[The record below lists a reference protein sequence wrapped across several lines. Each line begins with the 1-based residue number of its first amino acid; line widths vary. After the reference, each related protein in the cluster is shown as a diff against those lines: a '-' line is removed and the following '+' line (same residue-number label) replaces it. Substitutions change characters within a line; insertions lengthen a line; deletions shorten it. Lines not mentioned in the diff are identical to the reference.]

1 MKRYNRLLSLSLLGI
16 SPFLFQG
23 TALAESTK
31 FDPVQFTP
39 AKPLISQYI
48 KTPSYITSGAKPLVM
63 LLLDTS
69 GSMEFDAYT
78 DNCDSSETTGGYGY
92 FDPDL
97 NYTYNSR
104 QDLYTPETRGRLSG
118 RSLNCKYMQRIDIAR
133 KVLTGGKAIDTTEEN
148 GTILT
153 STLQTNSGHKV
164 IVSGDVS
171 GVIQSSSDDVRFGL
185 TTFDTSGNAQGGKVR
200 QSIGSSTSS
209 IVDTINAVNPSGGT
223 PLAESLWTIIGYF
236 QQNNSNA
243 HATST
248 TAYGTFKRTYWDG
261 RKYRSYTVDE
271 DLGPNYT
278 YRAGRTYSSY
288 TDKAYEVDTTWD
300 PFYNDDEKTT
310 IDCAPA
316 YVITMTDGLPSVDF
330 CVPDN
335 VIESNEGEQISMMD
349 DDGGDPIKIYYDD
362 VSWYAHNTDL
372 RPDIDGEQNLDI
384 YNIFTFG
391 EDRGMEL
398 MNTSSANGG
407 TENAYQANSGEAISE
422 AMAAILG
429 DIAANSTTESSVSV
443 IQGSRDGTG
452 ATYQASY
459 FPEKESVDGTESVTW
474 VGDVQALFIDSQS
487 NFRENTV
494 DTPNTNQLD
503 PTEDLIYTTEST
515 GSTVVAKLYHDYNGD
530 GVLDEALSEADEG
543 EDFDG
548 DGYMTSTI
556 DETEFITKSIEDV
569 KYLWSAAD
577 WLNSSTL
584 DPTSQRSYSGTDSK
598 RFITTWID
606 SDNDGVIDEDER
618 KDFTTAALGSET
630 FYGYFL
636 GNNNINTYVN
646 TNEKTTPI
654 DLDNLINYIRGQD
667 FDEMRSRTIDGTT
680 YRLGDIIDSTP
691 TAVQTPSDNY
701 DTRFNSTTY
710 REFKQAYADRRT
722 MVYAG
727 GNDGLFHAF
736 NGGFFQ
742 SSYTPDGKT
751 TPITNKFW
759 LHRNTSGDTVTY
771 DDSTG
776 LPLGAEMWAYAPYNL
791 LPHLQWLTG
800 DDYQHIYYNN
810 LKSKVFAARLWEEKD
825 SDTVHVGGWGTLL
838 IGGMKWGGGPITTD
852 VNAGTSEDADNRTM
866 RSAYFVFDVTDP
878 EMEPVLLSEFT
889 LDDDTRFSFANVY
902 PSVVPVKGDA
912 TKTDPDTWFLA
923 LGNGPSGLKGES
935 DQEGA
940 LIIRQFNT
948 KLDMGQGL
956 KKIGDLWKTIGGT
969 TSPKEVSFLTG
980 EDNSFISNPYTPD
993 LQQGTAD
1000 GAFTADSIYFGTVAG
1015 SFPSDDENDPGEWT
1029 GKMHRVA
1036 IQKTTDSSASSD
1048 WADPTTWTEG
1058 VFFDAKA
1065 PVSTSPIVSED
1076 DQGNYWVFF
1085 GTGRFYD
1092 QQDKKSTAD
1101 QAFYGLK
1108 EPSDITDSDSD
1119 KLPNYSTVSNETAD
1133 ILDVSDATV
1142 YVGDSAKES
1151 AVTGLTSIENFSD
1164 LENAMDLT
1172 YDGWK
1177 VVFDADSG
1185 ERNNTDSLLV
1195 SGIIVFNS
1203 YSPAYNIC
1211 DTGGTSHVYTRYYK
1225 TGTAYWAGSVG
1236 VDEDTTTTYLGVTLY
1251 KALDT
1256 FEVSGF
1262 LPKLTYVAGDA
1273 SQSEDERSTTGA
1285 LIGIS
1290 NTPELINLDLTPALD
1305 NASGKISWEQVNDD

>member
-1 MKRYNRLLSLSLLGI
+1 MKKYNRLLSLSLLGV

-23 TALAESTK
+23 TALAGTT
-31 FDPVQFTP
+31 DFTP
-39 AKPLISQYI
+39 DSPLISQYI

-63 LLLDTS
+63 ILFDTS
-69 GSMEFDAYT
+69 GSMTFDAYSGSW
-78 DNCDSSETTGGYGY
+78 DESSDDGNYGY

-97 NYTYNSR
+97 KYKLYGNTYKV
-104 QDLYTPETRGRLSG
+104 DDTGLSG
-118 RSLNCKYMQRIDIAR
+118 RYRNWQNMRRIDISR
-133 KVLTGGKAIDTTEEN
+133 KVLTGGNVVSTTTDSD
-148 GTILT
+148 GKILT
-153 STLQTNSGHKV
+153 STLQAYNGKKV
-164 IVSGDVS
+164 IVDGEVS

-185 TTFDTSGNAQGGKVR
+185 TTFDQSYNGKGGTVD
-200 QSIGSSTSS
+200 QPVGGSIDE
-209 IVDTINAVNPSGGT
+209 IVKTINTFNPSYGT

-236 QQNNSNA
+236 QQSFDDHYESSPGHKYQQYGSYKVNNS
-243 HATST
+243 
-248 TAYGTFKRTYWDG
+248 
-261 RKYRSYTVDE
+261 
-271 DLGPNYT
+271 
-278 YRAGRTYSSY
+278 
-288 TDKAYEVDTTWD
+288 WD
-300 PFYNDDEKTT
+300 PFYNSDENTK

-316 YVITMTDGLPSVDF
+316 YVITMTDGLPSVDNYIPSWLQNSSLNKG
-330 CVPDN
+330 VQ
-335 VIESNEGEQISMMD
+335 IEEMQ
-349 DDGGDPIKIYYDD
+349 DDGYSWIDIYYDD

-391 EDRGMEL
+391 TERGMEL
-398 MNTSSANGG
+398 MNASSSNGG
-407 TENAYQANSGEAISE
+407 TENAYLASSGEAISE

-530 GVLDEALSEADEG
+530 GVLDEELKEADEG

-618 KDFTTAALGSET
+618 KNFTTGDLGKDT
-630 FYGYFL
+630 IYGYFL
-636 GNNNINTYVN
+636 GSNI
-646 TNEKTTPI
+646 I
-654 DLDNLINYIRGQD
+654 DPDLNGDGNVDLTDLNNLINYIRGQD
-667 FDEMRSRTIDGTT
+667 FDGMRNRTIDGTT
-680 YRLGDIIDSTP
+680 YRLGDIIESTP

-742 SSYTPDGKT
+742 SSYTPDGET

-759 LHRNTSGDTVTY
+759 LHSETSGDTVTY
-771 DDSTG
+771 DDDEG

-810 LKSKVFAARLWEEKD
+810 LKPKVFAVRLWEEKD

-866 RSAYFVFDVTDP
+866 RSAYFVFDITDP
-878 EMEPVLLSEFT
+878 EKEPVLLSEFT
-889 LDDDTRFSFANVY
+889 LDSDDRFSFANVY
-902 PSVVPVKGDA
+902 PSVVPVKSDI
-912 TKTDPDTWFLA
+912 TSTDDPDSWFLA

-940 LIIRQFNT
+940 LIVRKFKTNLT
-948 KLDMGQGL
+948 MGQGL
-956 KKIGDLWKTIGGT
+956 SKTGDLWEGIGTPTTTTTTIAGITET
-969 TSPKEVSFLTG
+969 TTTKAPEVYFLTG

-993 LQQGTAD
+993 LQQGTTE
-1000 GAFTADSIYFGTVAG
+1000 GAFSADTTYFGTIAG
-1015 SFPSDDENDPGEWT
+1015 GFTSDDENDPGTWT
-1029 GKMHRVA
+1029 GKMHRVV
-1036 IQKTTDSSASSD
+1036 IQEATTPSD
-1048 WADPTTWTEG
+1048 PNTWTES
-1058 VFFDAKA
+1058 VFYNPGA
-1065 PVSTSPIVSED
+1065 PISTSPIVSED

-1092 QQDKKSTAD
+1092 QQDKKSVAA

-1108 EPSDITDSDSD
+1108 EPTSG
-1119 KLPNYSTVSNETAD
+1119 TVSPYYSGTAGTN
-1133 ILDVSDATV
+1133 ILDVSGATV
-1142 YVGDSAKES
+1142 YVGDSADES
-1151 AVTGLTSIENFSD
+1151 AVTGLGESIENFSD
-1164 LENAMDLT
+1164 LESAMDST

-1177 VVFDADSG
+1177 VVFDAASG

-1305 NASGKISWEQVNDD
+1305 SASGKISWEQDNDD